1 MGQEMFHWLLRL
13 RLAAIKEDFVSL
25 EPNVVRPQNIH

>member
-13 RLAAIKEDFVSL
+13 HVAAIKNKDFLSL
-25 EPNVVRPQNIH
+25 EPNVVRP